1 MEDDTKDKVMQ
12 EPDKTPVEAAP
23 VVVNNNVVL
32 QAVTP
37 NPTEQHDAAVL
48 DSVAQDKQ
56 PEAVAAS
63 PVPPVPEKQKP
74 TMIVQFDG
82 VDSGHI
88 EMRMIGFDPRLSN
101 FQLSMFAQYLQAR
114 CNFGWSIDFEADMAR
129 NIAQRQMQAEAQKSP
144 AAAAARK
151 AGLVVPPPG
160 VKMPPR

>member
-1 MEDDTKDKVMQ
+1 MEEDTKVT
-12 EPDKTPVEAAP
+12 ESPEAPVEAAVP
-23 VVVNNNVVL
+23 VVDVV
-32 QAVTP
+32 QQVAATP
-37 NPTEQHDAAVL
+37 NPEE
-48 DSVAQDKQ
+48 Q
-56 PEAVAAS
+56 PEAVAAP

-82 VDSGHI
+82 IDSGHI
-88 EMRMIGFDPRLSN
+88 EMRMIGFDPRFSN

>member
-1 MEDDTKDKVMQ
+1 MEEDTKVT
-12 EPDKTPVEAAP
+12 ESPEAPVEAAAP
-23 VVVNNNVVL
+23 VVNNAAQQV
-32 QAVTP
+32 AATP
-37 NPTEQHDAAVL
+37 NPD
-48 DSVAQDKQ
+48 DKQ
-56 PEAVAAS
+56 PEAVAA
-63 PVPPVPEKQKP
+63 PPVPEKQKP

-88 EMRMIGFDPRLSN
+88 EMRMIGFDPRFSN

-160 VKMPPR
+160 AKIPPR

>member
-1 MEDDTKDKVMQ
+1 MEEDTKVT
-12 EPDKTPVEAAP
+12 ESPEAPVETPVEAAAP
-23 VVVNNNVVL
+23 VVNNVV
-32 QAVTP
+32 QQVAVTP
-37 NPTEQHDAAVL
+37 NSD
-48 DSVAQDKQ
+48 DKQ

-88 EMRMIGFDPRLSN
+88 EMRMIGFDPRFSN

>member
-1 MEDDTKDKVMQ
+1 MEDTKDKVMQ
-12 EPDKTPVEAAP
+12 EPDKAPVEQVAP

-56 PEAVAAS
+56 PEAAVP

-82 VDSGHI
+82 IDSGHI
-88 EMRMIGFDPRLSN
+88 EMRMIGFDPRFSN

-151 AGLVVPPPG
+151 AGLIVPPPG
-160 VKMPPR
+160 AKMPR

>member
-1 MEDDTKDKVMQ
+1 MEEDTKVT
-12 EPDKTPVEAAP
+12 ESPVEATEAVLFNNK
-23 VVVNNNVVL
+23 VVS

-37 NPTEQHDAAVL
+37 NPEAAVA
-48 DSVAQDKQ
+48 SQEQ

-82 VDSGHI
+82 IDSGHI
-88 EMRMIGFDPRLSN
+88 EMRMIGFDPRFSN

-129 NIAQRQMQAEAQKSP
+129 NIAQRQMQDEAQKSP

-160 VKMPPR
+160 AKMPPR

>member
-1 MEDDTKDKVMQ
+1 MEEDTKVT
-12 EPDKTPVEAAP
+12 ESPEAAAP
-23 VVVNNNVVL
+23 VVNNVV
-32 QAVTP
+32 QQVAVTP
-37 NPTEQHDAAVL
+37 NSD
-48 DSVAQDKQ
+48 DKQ

-63 PVPPVPEKQKP
+63 PVPEKQKP

-88 EMRMIGFDPRLSN
+88 EMRMIGFDPRFSN